1 MMIINPQTLKRNSG
15 FIINIKI
22 AVIMVQQESRN
33 LNIKMIVFDKDGE
46 CFIVVYWNLIDSTR
60 VLLHSLI

>member
-1 MMIINPQTLKRNSG
+1 MIIINPQTLKWNSG

-22 AVIMVQQESRN
+22 SVIMVQQESRN

-46 CFIVVYWNLIDSTR
+46 SFIVVYWNLIDSTR